1 MINLIILYLIIH
13 SLIGNSI
20 TKELQKAYCHWKL
33 LTKKRDTEQTVSLG
47 ADYAVRNLK
56 HIDDNRDKSFYN
68 FDNDL
73 GNDRSDNA
81 RYLHNISCNFNR
93 NLDYNIPLAEIA
105 L

>member
-1 MINLIILYLIIH
+1 MINLIILHLIIH

-20 TKELQKAYCHWKL
+20 TKELQKTYCYGEF
-33 LTKKRDTEQTVSLG
+33 LTEKRDTEQTVSLG
-47 ADYAVRNLK
+47 ADYAAKNLK
-56 HIDDNRDKSFYN
+56 HVDDNRDKSFYN

-81 RYLHNISCNFNR
+81 RYLHNISRGFNR

>member
-1 MINLIILYLIIH
+1 MIH

-73 GNDRSDNA
+73 AMTGA
-81 RYLHNISCNFNR
+81 TTLFIFTTYLATS
-93 NLDYNIPLAEIA
+93 IA
-105 L
+105 IWIITYHLPR

>member
-1 MINLIILYLIIH
+1 M
-13 SLIGNSI
+13 
-20 TKELQKAYCHWKL
+20 KAFDE
-33 LTKKRDTEQTVSLG
+33 KRDTEQTVSLE

-105 L
+105 LKHIGVHALVVGVDGGSRMCRF